1 MKTNPTYE
9 RALDSLLLFKPDV
22 IDLATTLGAEHPDFA
37 MGHALAAYLSLIAT
51 DVPELAAART
61 AHEAL
66 LAVAGDERETLHA
79 KAIGAWLAGDWRG
92 SVALL
97 GDILAMHPDDVLAL
111 QVAHQLDFFLGDARS
126 LRDRPARS
134 LHAFE
139 PNDPR
144 AAAVRGM
151 YAFGLEEHGEYAK
164 AEDVGMA
171 AIAVH
176 PDDVWAIHAVTHTL
190 EMRGLVDRGIPFLRQ
205 RVADWGDGNL
215 FTVHNWWHL
224 SLFELEAGRHDEVLS
239 IYDQHV
245 HNAASAGVPLEML
258 DASALLWR
266 LLLDDVDSG
275 SRFAELADAWA
286 SRTVDAPWYAF
297 NDLHAAIAFAGA
309 GRFGDAA
316 DVVAK
321 LEADVAA
328 GLPGTNTAMTAD
340 VGLPA
345 ARAVVAFAEGR
356 HDDVVEALA
365 PIRRTFHRFG
375 GSHAQRDVLHRT
387 LIEAALRSRRLAFAD
402 ELLAERLEL
411 RETSVFGWTRR
422 RRLFAEVG
430 DRVEAET
437 SRARAA
443 ELQARFAAA

>member
-1 MKTNPTYE
+1 MKTNQTYE

-22 IDLATTLGAEHPDFA
+22 IDLATVLGAEHPDFA

-51 DVPELAAART
+51 DVSELGAART

-97 GDILAMHPDDVLAL
+97 DDVLALYPDDVLAL
-111 QVAHQLDFFLGDARS
+111 QIAHQLDFFLGDARN

-134 LHAFE
+134 LRAFDAG
-139 PNDPR
+139 DPR

-171 AIAVH
+171 AIAEH
-176 PDDVWAIHAVTHTL
+176 PDDVWAIHAVAHTL
-190 EMRGLVDRGIPFLRQ
+190 EMRGLVDRGIRFLRQ
-205 RVADWGDGNL
+205 RVADWGAGNL

-224 SLFELEAGRHDEVLS
+224 SLFELEAGHHDQVLS
-239 IYDQHV
+239 IYDEHV
-245 HNAASAGVPLEML
+245 HNAAAARVPLEML

-266 LLLDDVDSG
+266 LLLDGVETG
-275 SRFAELADAWA
+275 TRFNELADAWA
-286 SRTVDAPWYAF
+286 STKTDTPWYAF

-309 GRFGDAA
+309 GRLADAA
-316 DVVAK
+316 HVVVK
-321 LEADVAA
+321 LGADAAA
-328 GLPGTNTAMTAD
+328 GLPGTNTAMTAE

-345 ARAVVAFAEGR
+345 TRAVVAFVEGR
-356 HDDVVEALA
+356 YDDVVEELA
-365 PIRRTFHRFG
+365 PIRRAFHRFG

-422 RRLFAEVG
+422 QRLFAEVG
-430 DRVEAET
+430 DRVEAEA
-437 SRARAA
+437 SRVRIA
-443 ELQARFAAA
+443 ELQARFAA